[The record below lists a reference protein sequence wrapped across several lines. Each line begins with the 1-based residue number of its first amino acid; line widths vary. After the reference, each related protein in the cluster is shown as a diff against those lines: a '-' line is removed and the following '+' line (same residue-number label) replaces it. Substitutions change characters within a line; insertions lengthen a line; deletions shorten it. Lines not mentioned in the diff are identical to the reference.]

1 MAINFETIDFKQ
13 LRYFLAVAETG
24 GYARAAQVLDIT
36 QQAVSAAI
44 SKLEATLDTKLCE
57 RDQSGTRLTDAG
69 LELERRARIILQ
81 DTHQAAREVWSVGK
95 GEKGDIRI
103 GAADDPAGSI
113 APRSVYVLSRQY
125 PDVHVSISVGLNR
138 VLKGQLLEGALDLVV
153 AAPWQPWQSDHDLIV
168 EELYSTQLNMV
179 CAASHPLAAKKD
191 LALSDLKDY
200 PWIFP
205 SPPAPI
211 QPEIFREFQNQGIT
225 PPARYIYCDN
235 VVSGISLLSYGEHI
249 VPAHKG
255 TIESSIK
262 DGALVSLPISFEF
275 GYRTACLAY
284 RRNTLLNQASKSLI
298 EIIRS
303 ESTTHRESPETE

>member
-1 MAINFETIDFKQ
+1 MAINFESIDFKQ

-44 SKLEATLDTKLCE
+44 AKLENTLDTKLCE

-95 GEKGDIRI
+95 GEKGNIRI
-103 GAADDPAGSI
+103 GTADDPAGSI
-113 APRSVYVLSRQY
+113 APRSVYMLSRKF

-138 VLKGQLLEGALDLVV
+138 ILKDQLLDGALDLVV
-153 AAPWQPWQSDHDLIV
+153 AAPWQPWQSDHGLIV
-168 EELYSTQLNMV
+168 EELYSTQLTMV
-179 CAASHPLAAKKD
+179 CSASHPLAQKKSLSLTD
-191 LALSDLKDY
+191 LQDF

-211 QPEIFREFQNQGIT
+211 QPEIFREFQKQGIS
-225 PPARYIYCDN
+225 PPERYIYCDN
-235 VVSGISLLSYGEHI
+235 VVSGISLLSYGEHL

-262 DGALVSLPISFEF
+262 DGSLVSLPLTFDF
-275 GYRTACLAY
+275 GYRAAILAY
-284 RRNTLLNQASKSLI
+284 RRGAILNEATRSLI
-298 EIIRS
+298 DIIRS
-303 ESTTHRESPETE
+303 ESRSSDE